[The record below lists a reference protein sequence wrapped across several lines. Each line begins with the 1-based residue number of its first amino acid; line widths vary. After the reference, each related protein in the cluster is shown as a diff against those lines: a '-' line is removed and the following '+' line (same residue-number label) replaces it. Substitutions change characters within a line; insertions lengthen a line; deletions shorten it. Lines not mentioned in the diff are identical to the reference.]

1 MRSLLIS
8 WLSFQFLIPA
18 FVAGYKID
26 QSCEDKG
33 IAKNIRDAMTS
44 AFERASDAYTTL
56 TSPPLSADA
65 LELLGFLFTK
75 DGANPAELISQGKLE
90 KTIGVLQGINTNMR
104 NEVTGDASVRPEDV
118 VRTMATKAP
127 KDHDRTDCCSRSYTA
142 ITTAGSPWKERW
154 IFGKIPVCDAKLL
167 RNHTLTAYSKRSQT
181 EFPRAGL

>member
-8 WLSFQFLIPA
+8 WLSFQILIPT

-33 IAKNIRDAMTS
+33 IAKDIRNAMTS
-44 AFERASDAYTTL
+44 AFERASGAYTTL

-104 NEVTGDASVRPEDV
+104 NKVTGDASVRPEDV
-118 VRTMATKAP
+118 VRAMPTKDPKTM
-127 KDHDRTDCCSRSYTA
+127 REL
-142 ITTAGSPWKERW
+142 TAGPDH
-154 IFGKIPVCDAKLL
+154 ILPL
-167 RNHTLTAYSKRSQT
+167 RPLEARGRRGGSLGRFQYLT
-181 EFPRAGL
+181 